1 MTSPYPFA
9 AGATLTAAQL
19 NSYAGLVFIKS
30 QSIASSVASV
40 TVTDAFSSDFNSY
53 RIILENM
60 DHNTAGSEVRFQFV
74 SSGGANFYGNR
85 LSLINSTTTIT
96 NVNTGGGGQTY
107 AGIGVTATSNQ
118 SYVSLDVYAP
128 TTTLRKGL
136 TGLYYGSGY
145 NGTFGYE
152 SPDGSSRTGFHLTLG
167 SGTFNSGNIR
177 VYGYNNG

>member
-19 NSYAGLVFIKS
+19 NSYAGLVFVKS
-30 QSIASSVASV
+30 QTIASSVSSV
-40 TVTDAFSSDFNSY
+40 TVTDAFSSDFASY
-53 RIILENM
+53 RIIFENL
-60 DHNTAGSEVRFQFV
+60 DHDTAAAGVRFQFV

-85 LSLINSTTTIT
+85 MVMQNTSTTFT

-107 AGIGVTATSNQ
+107 AGIGVTGTTNQ
-118 SYVSLDVYAP
+118 SYISLDVYGPA
-128 TTTLRKGL
+128 TTLRKGL

-152 SPDGSSRTGFHLTLG
+152 SPDGTVRTGFHLTTSG
-167 SGTFNSGNIR
+167 GTFQSGNIR
-177 VYGYNNG
+177 VYGYNNA